1 MSPVLTVALSSPALV
16 SVSSAQVV
24 LTPLG
29 FLPSS
34 TVAEPVSDY
43 VSHLHFEH
51 HQAVFLRTLA
61 AIRFLQE
68 TAGPLECCHKIPTL
82 SLKPA
87 LG

>member
-1 MSPVLTVALSSPALV
+1 MVALSSPALG
-16 SVSSAQVV
+16 SVSSDQVV

-34 TVAEPVSDY
+34 TVAESMSDY

-51 HQAVFLRTLA
+51 RQAVFLRTLA

-82 SLKPA
+82 
-87 LG
+87 